1 MSEKMYL
8 YPKWIRIWHLLN
20 ALLFLILILTGISMQ
35 YSNPDG
41 PFIDFELSVNLHNIC
56 GVALTVFYLLF
67 LGGNFFSA
75 NKRHYKLEKED
86 LKSRFQ
92 KQLKYYTGGIFKN
105 EGAPF
110 PIKEENKFN
119 PLQKVTYV
127 LVMYI
132 CMPLILITGWA
143 MLFPEATVDKIFG
156 ASGLFLTDIFH
167 IILGFFLSVFM
178 VVHIYFA
185 TISHTPGGNFKA
197 MVTGWHE

>member
-1 MSEKMYL
+1 MYL
-8 YPKWIRIWHLLN
+8 YPKWIRLWHWLN
-20 ALLFLILILTGISMQ
+20 ALIFLVLILTGISMQ
-35 YSNPDG
+35 YSNPDV
-41 PFIDFELSVNLHNIC
+41 PLIDFKLSVNLHNIS
-56 GVALTVFYLLF
+56 GVVLTALYLIF
-67 LGGNFFSA
+67 LAGNIFSS
-75 NKRHYKLEKED
+75 NSKHYKLEKED

-92 KQLKYYTGGIFKN
+92 KQLKYYTSGIFKN
-105 EGAPF
+105 EDTPY

-143 MLFPEATVDKIFG
+143 MLFPEATVDKVFG
-156 ASGLFLTDIFH
+156 TSGLFLTDIFH

-178 VVHIYFA
+178 FIHVYFA
-185 TISHTPGGNFKA
+185 SISHTPGGNFKA

>member
-1 MSEKMYL
+1 MSEKIYL
-8 YPKWIRIWHLLN
+8 YPRWIRFWHWLN
-20 ALLFLILILTGISMQ
+20 ALVFLVLVLTGISMQ
-35 YSNPDG
+35 YSNPDV
-41 PFIDFELSVNLHNIC
+41 PLIDFELSVNLHNIS
-56 GVALTVFYLLF
+56 GVVLTALYMIF
-67 LGGNFFSA
+67 LGGNLFSA

-86 LKSRFQ
+86 LNSRL
-92 KQLKYYTGGIFKN
+92 KAQLKYYTKGIFKN
-105 EGAPF
+105 EQPPY
-110 PIKEENKFN
+110 PIKEDSKFN

-143 MLFPEATVDKIFG
+143 IMFPEATIDKVFG

-167 IILGFFLSVFM
+167 IILGFLLSVFM

-197 MVTGWHE
+197 MLTGWHE